1 LGIATLRE
9 RLRAYVPRALEIE
22 SRRRAAVLLP
32 LFGSEDDPQLLC
44 FRRSW
49 KVLEHR
55 GEVCFP
61 GGSAEP
67 QDSGPVHTALRESFE
82 ELGLPSEAIEILGLL
97 DDVETAV
104 SNYVVTPV
112 VGFMSG
118 SPEVVADSLEV
129 DTVIQVPISRLREPG
144 VFSSQWSAEAGPRKL
159 RYAYEFDQQR
169 IWGATGRML
178 HALLAAWQGEAA
190 P

>member
-1 LGIATLRE
+1 M
-9 RLRAYVPRALEIE
+9 
-22 SRRRAAVLLP
+22 
-32 LFGSEDDPQLLC
+32 
-44 FRRSW
+44 
-49 KVLEHR
+49 
-55 GEVCFP
+55 
-61 GGSAEP
+61 
-67 QDSGPVHTALRESFE
+67 HTALRESFE

-159 RYAYEFDQQR
+159 RYAYEVDQQR